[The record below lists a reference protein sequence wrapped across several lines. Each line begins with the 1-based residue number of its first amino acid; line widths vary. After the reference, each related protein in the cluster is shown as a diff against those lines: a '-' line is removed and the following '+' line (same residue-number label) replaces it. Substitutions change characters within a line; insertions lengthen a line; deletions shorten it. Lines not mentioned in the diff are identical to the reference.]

1 MHKFQQFDSL
11 YLAYNHGCCLFNQH
25 HFHSTISRSLFRQ
38 THPHLS
44 SQQPHPFSLR
54 LSPHVDKHPLV
65 VLPLVRPHQQPPHR
79 PAQLDRHHHE
89 RYRRTPLLTS
99 FRHHRLAPRHAHHP
113 PLLRPAAGAFLLLLK
128 RCQVHLLKQLN
139 GQMKKQKIYQFT
151 FLPFWVPHDKE
162 KRNFYRKNSLFC
174 FIIEKLFL
182 HL

>member
-44 SQQPHPFSLR
+44 SQQPHPLSLR

-65 VLPLVRPHQQPPHR
+65 ALPLVRPHQQPPHR
-79 PAQLDRHHHE
+79 PAQLDSHHHE
-89 RYRRTPLLTS
+89 RYRRTPILTS
-99 FRHHRLAPRHAHHP
+99 LRHHRLAPRHAHHP

-128 RCQVHLLKQLN
+128 TCQVHLLKQLN
-139 GQMKKQKIYQFT
+139 GQMKNKKFT
-151 FLPFWVPHDKE
+151 NL
-162 KRNFYRKNSLFC
+162 LFC
-174 FIIEKLFL
+174 LLGCLMTKKKGTFTEKTPCFVS
-182 HL
+182 